1 MTKRLAHI
9 ILGIIL
15 VIGLVV
21 RLIYLHQVAGYPN
34 FTVPYAG
41 LDAALYHG
49 LAKKLA
55 SGDLSLGNEVYH
67 YSPLYAYFL
76 GGLYALFGDSHWV
89 APLSNVGLGVLT
101 IVLVYLFS
109 LRFFRSTA
117 IALIAALGTAL
128 YGPFLVFDTSSLKR
142 TFGLFLAA
150 ASLYLVSRANEKRG
164 AIPWLYTGLVLG
176 LALNMNG
183 QLSLF
188 VIGLSLWLLFRKYDE
203 SSQVANPPS
212 LETLPRRLSRVG
224 CLLLGIF
231 LTILPFTIRNYLVA
245 GDIVLTSSSGGIH
258 FYIGNHEGAW
268 GGYTRVKGIRPNPAG
283 HFYDA
288 RRLAQK
294 KVGHPLRASQVS
306 SFWEDR
312 VMEFIKK
319 NPGAFLRLL
328 GKKTLL
334 LFNRYEIPN
343 NEDYQYLTHLSPF
356 LSFFPGYGFL
366 LPFGLSGLLMALPDF
381 RRLAP
386 LYIFFFSF
394 SLGVIVSIVTW
405 RYRLPLTLVLWPFAA
420 FFVVKIGEWAI
431 KRQFVP
437 LILSGLFLLG
447 SWSLARA
454 PLVSENQ
461 REKSMRQAEGK
472 MKASEREKHLLSE
485 IRSDPGVPPNKK
497 SALWLELAELR
508 RKQQDIEGA
517 VELLRQ
523 ALAENPNQ
531 PRLWQNLA
539 ATLSRLG
546 DEQAAREAQE
556 NFKKYKFAYPPAKPR

>member
-1 MTKRLAHI
+1 MSKRLAHI

-21 RLIYLHQVAGYPN
+21 RLIYLHQVAEYPN

-49 LAKKLA
+49 LAKNLA
-55 SGDLSLGNEVYH
+55 SGDLSLGKEVYY

-76 GGLYALFGDSHWV
+76 GGLYALFGDSNWV
-89 APLSNVGLGVLT
+89 ARLANVGLGVLT
-101 IVLVYLFS
+101 IGLVYLFS

-117 IALIAALGTAL
+117 VALIAALGTAL
-128 YGPFLVFDTSSLKR
+128 YGPFLLFDTSSLKR
-142 TFGLFLAA
+142 TFALFLAA
-150 ASLYLVSRANEKRG
+150 ASLYLVSRADEKG
-164 AIPWLYTGLVLG
+164 GVIPWLNTGLILG

-188 VIGLSLWLLFRKYDE
+188 VIGLSLWLLFRKYHE
-203 SSQVANPPS
+203 SSQVAVPPS
-212 LETLPRRLSRVG
+212 LETMSRRLSKIG
-224 CLLLGIF
+224 CLLIGVV
-231 LTILPFTIRNYLVA
+231 LTIFPFTIRNYFVA
-245 GDIVLTSSSGGIH
+245 GDVVLTTSTGGIH
-258 FYIGNHEGAW
+258 FYIGNHQGAW
-268 GGYTRVKGIRPNPAG
+268 GGYTRVKGIRPNPSG
-283 HFYDA
+283 HFFDA

-294 KVGHPLRASQVS
+294 EVGHPLLASQVS

-312 VMEFIKK
+312 AMEFIKEK
-319 NPGAFLRLL
+319 PRAFLQLL
-328 GKKTLL
+328 AKKTLL

-343 NEDYQYLTHLSPF
+343 NEDYQYRTHLSPY

-366 LPFGLSGLLMALPDF
+366 LPLGLSGLLMALADF

-420 FFVVKIGEWAI
+420 FFVVKIRELAK
-431 KRQFVP
+431 KRQLVP

-454 PLVSENQ
+454 PLVSERQ

-472 MKASEREKHLLSE
+472 MKASEREKHLLRG
-485 IRSDPGVPPNKK
+485 IRSDPGVPPGKK

-531 PRLWQNLA
+531 PRLWEHLA

-546 DEQAAREAQE
+546 DERAARKAHE
-556 NFKKYKFAYPPAKPR
+556 NFKKYKFAYPSAIPR